1 MSFIPH
7 TPDDTARMLGKIGIK
22 TIEAIFD
29 EIPKEIPKAKLDT
42 IPDALNEMALL
53 RHAKKIAN
61 ELPVLSCF
69 LGAGAYDHHIPAAI
83 WDICTRGEFLTAY
96 TPYQAEVSQGSLQ
109 ILYEFQTMIAELFA
123 LDVAN
128 ASLYDGA
135 TAVVE
140 AILMA
145 KRLDKKGNRDTVLV
159 PKGLHPHYRQVLTS
173 LLKHQQIKIEELP
186 FDNDLGQTCIKTL
199 QHQSFNHAFA
209 MVISQCNFFGV
220 IEAFDELNTWA
231 KAQGLFSIAQVH
243 PMALGILK
251 APGQWAGN
259 GADIAVGEGQ
269 ALGIPLASGGPYL
282 GLMACKKEYVRQLPG
297 RIVGR
302 TIDTQGRTGFA
313 LTLQAREQHIR
324 RAKATSNI
332 CTNQGLNVVAATI
345 FMSMLGPTGLAKVGE
360 ACVNNTHTLIEELCH
375 IAGVSRHFNG
385 YYFHESVVDLPIAP
399 DLFCDAML
407 KKGILAGLSLAPYFP
422 EFKNSLLLCATEK
435 QSMDDIK
442 HYIQTAKDIFF
453 EHSHH
458 HNSCTLGV

>member
-1 MSFIPH
+1 
-7 TPDDTARMLGKIGIK
+7 
-22 TIEAIFD
+22 
-29 EIPKEIPKAKLDT
+29 LDT

-53 RHAKKIAN
+53 KHAKKIAN
-61 ELPVLSCF
+61 ELPILSCF

-109 ILYEFQTMIAELFA
+109 LLYEFQTMVAELFA

-145 KRLDKKGNRDTVLV
+145 KRLDKKNNRDTVLV

-173 LLKHQQIKIEELP
+173 LLKHQQINIEELP
-186 FDNDLGQTCIKTL
+186 FDNDQGQTCIKTL
-199 QHQSFNHAFA
+199 QHQSFSHAFA
-209 MVISQCNFFGV
+209 VVISQCNFFGI

-231 KAQGLFSIAQVH
+231 KTQGLFSIAQVH

-259 GADIAVGEGQ
+259 GVDIAVGEGQ

-324 RAKATSNI
+324 RDKATSNI
-332 CTNQGLNVVAATI
+332 CTAQAL
-345 FMSMLGPTGLAKVGE
+345 LAK
-360 ACVNNTHTLIEELCH
+360 
-375 IAGVSRHFNG
+375 
-385 YYFHESVVDLPIAP
+385 
-399 DLFCDAML
+399 
-407 KKGILAGLSLAPYFP
+407 
-422 EFKNSLLLCATEK
+422 
-435 QSMDDIK
+435 
-442 HYIQTAKDIFF
+442 
-453 EHSHH
+453 
-458 HNSCTLGV
+458 

>member
-7 TPDDTARMLGKIGIK
+7 TPDDTTRMLGKIGLS
-22 TIEAIFD
+22 TIAALFD
-29 EIPKEIPKAKLDT
+29 EIPADIPKAQLTT

-53 RHAKKIAN
+53 QHAKKIAH
-61 ELPVLSCF
+61 ECPCLTCF

-83 WDICTRGEFLTAY
+83 WDLCTRGEFLTAY

-109 ILYEFQTMIAELFA
+109 LLYEFQTMIAELFA

-145 KRLDKKGNRDTVLV
+145 KRLDKKGSGDTVLISE
-159 PKGLHPHYRQVLTS
+159 GLHPHYREVLTC
-173 LLKHQQIKIEELP
+173 LLKHQQINIKTLP
-186 FDNDLGQTCIKTL
+186 FDHVLGMTCINTL
-199 QHQSFNHAFA
+199 AKQSYTDAFA
-209 MVISQCNFFGV
+209 IVISQCNFFGV

-243 PMALGILK
+243 PMAMGLLK
-251 APGQWAGN
+251 APGQWASD

-282 GLMACKKEYVRQLPG
+282 GLIACQKAYVRQLPG

-332 CTNQGLNVVAATI
+332 CSNQGLNVVAATI
-345 FMSMLGPTGLAKVGE
+345 FMSMIGPRGLTKIGE
-360 ACVNNTHTLIEELCH
+360 ACVNNTHALVAALCQ
-375 IAGVSRHFNG
+375 IPGVKQRFSG
-385 YYFHESVVDLPIAP
+385 YYFHECVIELPIPAEH
-399 DLFCDAML
+399 FCDAML
-407 KKGILAGLSLAPYFP
+407 KKGILAGLSLAAYFP
-422 EFKNSLLLCATEK
+422 EYPHAVLLCVTEK
-435 QSMDDIK
+435 QSPEDI
-442 HYIQTAKDIFF
+442 HDYIQSAKEIIYAYQH
-453 EHSHH
+453 HSC
-458 HNSCTLGV
+458 SLGA